1 LSTFLF
7 CFGGLALLA
16 SWRLNALLTIHD
28 LRFTIHSTMGL
39 LESIRKWIDGEQTED
54 LLEVADEHAKP
65 RRVWEEFLVKI
76 AREVEAVMQREMFTP
91 PGGLTY
97 IPREYVVYLSAEDD
111 KDWQGDKRRGL
122 EQGLFHV
129 LSERARE
136 LSGATQLAAKSFA
149 VELRV
154 DGTLE
159 KGQFRVQAVW
169 DETETGHTQVN
180 ARVGASKS
188 GSSSAAGSA
197 VDFSDTIRE
206 RADGSQGDTE
216 SGEESEKGEQTV
228 VRPRIK
234 TLYSVEIWKD
244 GVRESVE
251 PITKSEITIGRGS
264 RSITVDLPLKGDPE
278 ISRVHATLT
287 RDDNGRYWLIS
298 KGRNP
303 TLVAGRELPREE
315 RTEVLPDQKIAI
327 CNFIIRIQ
335 PR

>member
-1 LSTFLF
+1 
-7 CFGGLALLA
+7 
-16 SWRLNALLTIHD
+16 
-28 LRFTIHSTMGL
+28 MGL
-39 LESIRKWIDGEQTED
+39 LDSIRRWIDGEQGED
-54 LLEVADEHAKP
+54 LLDAADEHAKP
-65 RRVWEEFLVKI
+65 RRIWEEFLVKI

-136 LSGATQLAAKSFA
+136 LSGSNQLAAKSFA

-159 KGQFRVQAVW
+159 KGQFRVQPVW
-169 DETETGHTQVN
+169 DETESGHTQVN
-180 ARVGASKS
+180 ARVGPAP
-188 GSSSAAGSA
+188 AATA
-197 VDFSDTIRE
+197 NVDFSQTIRE
-206 RADGSQGDTE
+206 YADGSRDEPVTADQGE
-216 SGEESEKGEQTV
+216 GGELGEQTV
-228 VRPRIK
+228 VRRRINV
-234 TLYSVEIWKD
+234 LYSVEIWKD
-244 GVRESVE
+244 GVREAVV
-251 PITKSEITIGRGS
+251 PVTKAEITIGRGS

-287 RDDNGRYWLIS
+287 RENDGRFWLIP

-303 TLVAGRELPREE
+303 TLAAGRELPREE
-315 RTEVLPDQKIAI
+315 RTEVMPDQKIAI
-327 CNFIIRIQ
+327 CNFILRIQ